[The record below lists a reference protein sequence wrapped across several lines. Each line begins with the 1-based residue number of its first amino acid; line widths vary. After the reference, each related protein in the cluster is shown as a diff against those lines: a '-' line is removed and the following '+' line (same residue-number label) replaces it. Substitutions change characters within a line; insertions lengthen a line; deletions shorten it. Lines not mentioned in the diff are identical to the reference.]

1 MRNNIYVSLLLKIA
15 LVATL
20 AVLWWTNPFV
30 HLQWAPLLF
39 KLLGFLLF
47 ASGLNLSLSL
57 VMLLYRR
64 RKNISYGMHDNITSG
79 VNNIYLLIIGLS
91 LIFLLL
97 SLWGIDFKTLFTSLS
112 IVAAAIAIVSRE
124 FISAILAGFA
134 IVFSKQ
140 INIGD
145 YVQIAEMRG
154 RVIDLTLT
162 KLALLNEDDDLIFIA
177 NDKAYH
183 SEIINFTKGDVKRV
197 SIPFELA
204 VSFKGTVEELEKD
217 LILQLEV
224 YKEDIF
230 PHSFQ
235 LRIVEIHK
243 DSISFKFQY
252 TIDKINRDL
261 EKEVKKKTVRA
272 VLNYV
277 KTKAVESNES

>member
-1 MRNNIYVSLLLKIA
+1 M
-15 LVATL
+15 
-20 AVLWWTNPFV
+20 
-30 HLQWAPLLF
+30 
-39 KLLGFLLF
+39 
-47 ASGLNLSLSL
+47 
-57 VMLLYRR
+57 MLLYRR
-64 RKNISYGMHDNITSG
+64 RKGITYGHQDNITSG

-91 LIFLLL
+91 LTFLLL

-197 SIPFELA
+197 SIPFELD
-204 VSFKGTVEELEKD
+204 VSFKGTVEELEED
-217 LILQLEV
+217 LIRHLEGF
-224 YKEDIF
+224 KEDIF

-252 TIDKINRDL
+252 TIDKIDRDL
-261 EKEVKKKTVRA
+261 EKEVKKKTVRS

-277 KTKAVESNES
+277 KSKAVESNDIKKTGNGI